1 MYSSDFSQHRRNRHF
16 VGGSFLSPILILGT
30 CVALAGCAARRQAQ
44 QQSQPQSIQTSQ
56 SLSIASVSPPQ
67 LSEVDEAVK
76 RVFKSAAL
84 IDDSRSPSFVV
95 GDFNGDRSE
104 DIAVIVK
111 TAPGKAADM
120 NQQFP
125 PWILKDPFVKT
136 EPGMTLL
143 RVSEREALLAVIHGY
158 GAGGWHD
165 SQATQTYLLKNALGE
180 KIEAKTKAD
189 VIAANQGKKLPL
201 LTGDLISE
209 ILRGKPGYLYY
220 AGSTYLW
227 YDPETF
233 QGELIAR
240 PVHPGFATR
249 N

>member
-1 MYSSDFSQHRRNRHF
+1 MDR
-16 VGGSFLSPILILGT
+16 SFLSPIVILGT
-30 CVALAGCAARRQAQ
+30 CLALAGCSSRQQAQ
-44 QQSQPQSIQTSQ
+44 QPSQPQSIPTSQ
-56 SLSIASVSPPQ
+56 TTASVSPPP
-67 LSEVDEAVK
+67 LGEVDKAVK

-84 IDDSRSPSFVV
+84 IDESRSPSFVV

-104 DIAVIVK
+104 DVAVIVK
-111 TAPGKAADM
+111 TAPGKTSDM

-136 EPGMTLL
+136 QPGMTLL
-143 RVSEREALLAVIHGY
+143 RVSESETLLAVIHGY
-158 GAGGWHD
+158 GADGWHD

-180 KIEAKTKAD
+180 KIEARTKAD
-189 VIAANQGKKLPL
+189 VIAATQGKKVPQLS
-201 LTGDLISE
+201 GDLISE

-233 QGELIAR
+233 QGERIAR